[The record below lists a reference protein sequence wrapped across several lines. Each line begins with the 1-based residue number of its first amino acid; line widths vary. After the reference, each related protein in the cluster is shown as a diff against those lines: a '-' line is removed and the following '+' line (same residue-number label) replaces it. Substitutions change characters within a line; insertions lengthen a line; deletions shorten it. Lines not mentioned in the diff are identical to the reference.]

1 MERNGQAESTPKQ
14 RQQRRG
20 QSRYAILEGASLLL
34 LKHGT
39 TMSCQILDLSLGG
52 CRICTAE
59 RFLAGVMVRV
69 EVEFKVLGIAF
80 RLSGVTQWTNRD
92 HLAGIRFIDMTPR
105 RTDALAELLA
115 EVGADQAAKA
125 AGQAAQVPAPPRPA
139 GDNPPEARQSTDTQN
154 QPKPAET
161 RAASPPPAQPLAA
174 RGPARPEAPARPE
187 PVPPKPIPSAPGP
200 APAMAAPQQAAA
212 ASKRVAS
219 GGSAPAVPEAAI
231 ARRAQPRHPVDTSAV
246 IHLIDLA
253 AVARGRILDLSPGG
267 CCIHTDQRFPVG
279 IFRRVETEFRIEG
292 LPFRLGGVTQALY
305 DKQTVGIR
313 FLDMSDRK
321 REQVVQ
327 MIEEIE
333 ELRQRERAAPSEGA
347 PPWSDEAGEPSRRW
361 DVNRP

>member
-20 QSRYAILEGASLLL
+20 QSRYAIWEGASLFL

-52 CRICTAE
+52 CRIRTAE

-69 EVEFKVLGIAF
+69 EVKFAVHGIAL

-105 RTDALAELLA
+105 RIDALAELLS
-115 EVGADQAAKA
+115 EIEADQAAKA
-125 AGQAAQVPAPPRPA
+125 AGQAAQEPASPRPAEDNPREPQRSTGTQNPPRPA
-139 GDNPPEARQSTDTQN
+139 EV
-154 QPKPAET
+154 
-161 RAASPPPAQPLAA
+161 RAASPTPAQPRAA
-174 RGPARPEAPARPE
+174 RAPARPEA
-187 PVPPKPIPSAPGP
+187 VPPQPIPSAPGL
-200 APAMAAPQQAAA
+200 APAMAAPRQAAA
-212 ASKRVAS
+212 ASKRLVP

-231 ARRAQPRHPVDTSAV
+231 ARRAQPRHSVDTSAV
-246 IHLIDLA
+246 IHLIGLA
-253 AVARGRILDLSPGG
+253 AVARGRILDLSMGG

-321 REQVVQ
+321 REQLSQ
-327 MIEEIE
+327 MIGEIE
-333 ELRQRERAAPSEGA
+333 ELHARERAESSEGA
-347 PPWSDEAGEPSRRW
+347 PPWSDEAAEPSGQG
-361 DVNRP
+361 DMNRP